1 MTRTINLAQNN
12 TMRIVIFGANGKTG
26 RLIVK
31 QALEAGHRVWAFMRN
46 SSSFSIIHPNLNI
59 IVGEL
64 NETLKL
70 RDLLSDK
77 DVCISALGGKSL
89 TKVSTNF
96 TNGIEN
102 VISVMK
108 EKTVKKF
115 LYISSLGAG
124 ESRIMFQQPFRF
136 IILNVLLRVPI
147 IEHNKNEQILM
158 SSNLDWTIIRPAS
171 LTNEPKTQTFK
182 HGIDKNK
189 LAGNPKISR
198 ASVASFIISQLTD
211 PTYTHKCVW
220 LHD

>member
-1 MTRTINLAQNN
+1 
-12 TMRIVIFGANGKTG
+12 MRIVIFGANGKTG
-26 RLIVK
+26 RLLVE
-31 QALEAGHRVWAFMRN
+31 QALAAGHYVWAFMRN

-70 RDLLSDK
+70 RDLFSDK

-89 TKVSTNF
+89 TKISTNF
-96 TNGIEN
+96 TNGLEN
-102 VISVMK
+102 IIYVMK
-108 EKTVKKF
+108 ESAVRRF

-124 ESRIMFQQPFRF
+124 ESRIMFQQPIRF
-136 IILNVLLRVPI
+136 IILNILLRVPI
-147 IEHNKNEQILM
+147 IEHNKNEQVLM
-158 SSNLDWTIIRPAS
+158 ASNLDWTIIRPAG
-171 LTNEPKTQTFK
+171 LTNEPKTKTYK

-211 PTYTHKCVW
+211 PTYIHKCVW
-220 LHD
+220 LYD